1 MSARGPGSTGR
12 LRTPRRTSSSR
23 RSSPSRSM
31 ARLELREITKRFG
44 RAVAVDQVSLAVTD
58 GEFLTLLGPSGCG
71 KTTTLRIVAGLVDPD
86 EGEVLLDGTPMQH
99 LPAHRRQTAM
109 VFQSYALFPHM
120 TVQENIGFGLRMRGM
135 MPEPI
140 RTHVQEA
147 LALVELE
154 GLGDRYPRQLS
165 GGQQQRVAV
174 ARAIV
179 TRPKVLL
186 FDEPLSNLDAKLRE
200 RLRLELRALQQR
212 LGVTT
217 VYVTHDQA
225 EALALSDRVAV
236 MFGGKVVEIG
246 TPRQVY
252 RTPRARVTA
261 EFLGVTNFLDG
272 KVAAVTEGHCI
283 VQTPL
288 GIVEAD
294 AALGV
299 RVGEVVTLSFRP
311 EDVRVGRYEGT
322 AITGRVRHASYLGSV
337 TDYVVESAGIT
348 LRVHEAGGSSR
359 GPGEEITITLPGTAA
374 IVRGD

>member
-1 MSARGPGSTGR
+1 
-12 LRTPRRTSSSR
+12 
-23 RSSPSRSM
+23 M
-31 ARLELREITKRFG
+31 ARLELKEISKYFG
-44 RAVAVDQVSLAVTD
+44 RTVAVDRVTLEVRD

-71 KTTTLRIVAGLVDPD
+71 KTTTLRIIAGLVDPD
-86 EGEVLLDGTPMQH
+86 DGEVLLDDKPMQH

-120 TVQENIGFGLRMRGM
+120 TVHDNIGFGLRMRGM
-135 MPEPI
+135 PAERI
-140 RTHVQEA
+140 AGRVNDA
-147 LALVELE
+147 LALVEMQ

-179 TRPKVLL
+179 TQPKVLL

-236 MFGGKVVEIG
+236 MFQGRVVEIG
-246 TPRQVY
+246 TPREVY
-252 RTPRARVTA
+252 RSPRSRLTA
-261 EFLGVTNFLDG
+261 EFLGVTNLLEGRVTAVSDG
-272 KVAAVTEGHCI
+272 RCT

-288 GIVEAD
+288 GPLQAEMASP
-294 AALGV
+294 V
-299 RVGEVVTLSFRP
+299 RTGETVILSFRP
-311 EDVRVGRYEGT
+311 EDIRIGRHEGT
-322 AITGRVRHASYLGSV
+322 TVMGRILHASYLGSI
-337 TDYVVESAGIT
+337 TDYVVEAAGTT
-348 LRVHEAGGSSR
+348 LRIHEAGSGSR
-359 GPGEEITITLPGTAA
+359 AAGEEIALTLPPVAA
-374 IVRGD
+374 IVREA

>member
-1 MSARGPGSTGR
+1 
-12 LRTPRRTSSSR
+12 
-23 RSSPSRSM
+23 M
-31 ARLELREITKRFG
+31 ARLELRDITKRFG
-44 RAVAVDQVSLAVTD
+44 RVAAADRVSVEVAD

-71 KTTTLRIVAGLVDPD
+71 KTTTLRIIAGLVDPD
-86 EGEVLLDGTPMQH
+86 EGEVLLDGVAVQH

-120 TVQENIGFGLRMRGM
+120 TVSENIGFGLRMRALSADL
-135 MPEPI
+135 I
-140 RTHVQEA
+140 RQRVGEA

-154 GLGDRYPRQLS
+154 GLSDRYPRQLS

-200 RLRLELRALQQR
+200 RLRLELRALQPR
-212 LGVTT
+212 RGVTT

-252 RTPRARVTA
+252 RTPRVRVTA
-261 EFLGVTNFLDG
+261 EFLGVTNFLEG
-272 KVAAVTEGHCI
+272 KVAAVADGHYI

-288 GIVEAD
+288 GVGEAE
-294 AALGV
+294 AGLGV
-299 RVGEVVTLSFRP
+299 RVGEVGALSFRP
-311 EDVRVGRYEGT
+311 EDVRIGRYEGT
-322 AITGRVRHASYLGSV
+322 AITGRVLHAPYLGSG
-337 TDYVVESAGIT
+337 TDDA
-348 LRVHEAGGSSR
+348 
-359 GPGEEITITLPGTAA
+359 
-374 IVRGD
+374 

>member
-1 MSARGPGSTGR
+1 
-12 LRTPRRTSSSR
+12 
-23 RSSPSRSM
+23 M
-31 ARLELREITKRFG
+31 ARLELREISKHFG
-44 RAVAVDQVSLAVTD
+44 RALAVDRVTLEVRD

-71 KTTTLRIVAGLVDPD
+71 KTTTLRIIAGLIDPD
-86 EGEVLLDGTPMQH
+86 EGEVLLDGSPMQH

-120 TVQENIGFGLRMRGM
+120 TVHDNIGFGLRMRGM
-135 MPEPI
+135 PPDRI
-140 RTHVQEA
+140 HQRVQDA

-179 TRPKVLL
+179 TQPKVLL

-236 MFGGKVVEIG
+236 MFQGRVVEIG
-246 TPRQVY
+246 TPREVY
-252 RTPRARVTA
+252 RTPRSRLTA
-261 EFLGVTNFLDG
+261 EFLGITNLLEGRVTAVNDG
-272 KVAAVTEGHCI
+272 RCT
-283 VQTPL
+283 VQTQLGPL
-288 GIVEAD
+288 QAETVSP
-294 AALGV
+294 V
-299 RVGEVVTLSFRP
+299 RAGDPVTLSFRP
-311 EDVRVGRYEGT
+311 EDIQIGRGAGQT
-322 AITGRVRHASYLGSV
+322 ITGRILHASYLGSV
-337 TDYVVESAGIT
+337 IDYVVESAGIT
-348 LRVHEAGGSSR
+348 LRIHEDGSSSR
-359 GPGEEITITLPGTAA
+359 AAGEEITITLPPVAA
-374 IVRGD
+374 IVREG

>member
-1 MSARGPGSTGR
+1 
-12 LRTPRRTSSSR
+12 
-23 RSSPSRSM
+23 M
-31 ARLELREITKRFG
+31 ARLELRDITKRFG
-44 RAVAVDQVSLAVTD
+44 RVAAADRVSVEVAD

-71 KTTTLRIVAGLVDPD
+71 KTTTLRIIAGLVDPD
-86 EGEVLLDGTPMQH
+86 EGEVLLDGVAVQH

-120 TVQENIGFGLRMRGM
+120 TVSENIGFGLRMRALSADL
-135 MPEPI
+135 I
-140 RTHVQEA
+140 RQRVGEA

-154 GLGDRYPRQLS
+154 GLSDRYPRQLS

-272 KVAAVTEGHCI
+272 QVAAVADGHCI

-288 GIVEAD
+288 GMVEAD
-294 AALGV
+294 AGLGV
-299 RVGEVVTLSFRP
+299 RMGEVVTLSFRP
-311 EDVRVGRYEGT
+311 EDVRIGRYEGT
-322 AITGRVRHASYLGSV
+322 AVTGRVLHASYLGSV
-337 TDYVVESAGIT
+337 TDYVVESGGIT
-348 LRVHEAGGSSR
+348 LRVHEAGGAAR
-359 GPGEEITITLPGTAA
+359 APGEEITITLPATPA
-374 IVRGD
+374 IVRGG

>member
-1 MSARGPGSTGR
+1 
-12 LRTPRRTSSSR
+12 
-23 RSSPSRSM
+23 M
-31 ARLELREITKRFG
+31 ARLELREISKSFG
-44 RAVAVDQVSLAVTD
+44 RAVAVDRVTLEVRD

-71 KTTTLRIVAGLVDPD
+71 KTTTLRIIAGLIDPD
-86 EGEVLLDGTPMQH
+86 EGEVLLDGSPMQH

-120 TVQENIGFGLRMRGM
+120 TVHDNIGFGLRMRGM
-135 MPEPI
+135 PPDRI
-140 RTHVQEA
+140 RQRVQDA

-179 TRPKVLL
+179 TQPKVLL

-236 MFGGKVVEIG
+236 MFQGRVVEIG
-246 TPRQVY
+246 TPREVY
-252 RTPRARVTA
+252 RTPRSRLTA
-261 EFLGVTNFLDG
+261 EFLGITNLLEGRVTAVSDG
-272 KVAAVTEGHCI
+272 RCT

-288 GIVEAD
+288 GPLQAETISP
-294 AALGV
+294 V
-299 RVGEVVTLSFRP
+299 RTGDPVTLSFRP
-311 EDVRVGRYEGT
+311 EDIRIGRGAGQT
-322 AITGRVRHASYLGSV
+322 ITGRILHASYLGSV
-337 TDYVVESAGIT
+337 IDYVVESAGIT
-348 LRVHEAGGSSR
+348 LRIHEDGSGSR
-359 GPGEEITITLPGTAA
+359 AAGEEITITLPPVAA
-374 IVRGD
+374 IVREG

>member
-1 MSARGPGSTGR
+1 
-12 LRTPRRTSSSR
+12 
-23 RSSPSRSM
+23 M
-31 ARLELREITKRFG
+31 ARLELRDITKRFG
-44 RAVAVDQVSLAVTD
+44 RAVAVDRVSVEVTD

-71 KTTTLRIVAGLVDPD
+71 KTTTLRIIAGLVDPD
-86 EGEVLLDGTPMQH
+86 EGEVLLDGKHVQH

-120 TVQENIGFGLRMRGM
+120 TVSENIGFGLRMRALSADLIQQRVG
-135 MPEPI
+135 
-140 RTHVQEA
+140 EA

-154 GLGDRYPRQLS
+154 GLSDRFPRQLS

-236 MFGGKVVEIG
+236 MFTGKIVEIG

-252 RTPRARVTA
+252 RTPRVRVTA

-272 KVAAVTEGHCI
+272 KVAAVADGHYI

-311 EDVRVGRYEGT
+311 EDVRIGRYEGT
-322 AITGRVRHASYLGSV
+322 AITGRVLHASYLGSV
-337 TDYVVESAGIT
+337 TDYVVESGGIT
-348 LRVHEAGGSSR
+348 LRVHEAGGSAR
-359 GPGEEITITLPGTAA
+359 GAGEEITITLPATAA
-374 IVRGD
+374 IVRGE

>member
-1 MSARGPGSTGR
+1 
-12 LRTPRRTSSSR
+12 
-23 RSSPSRSM
+23 M
-31 ARLELREITKRFG
+31 ARLELREISKHFG
-44 RAVAVDQVSLAVTD
+44 RALAVDRVTLEVRD

-71 KTTTLRIVAGLVDPD
+71 KTTTLRIIAGLIDPD
-86 EGEVLLDGTPMQH
+86 EGEVLLDGSPMQH

-120 TVQENIGFGLRMRGM
+120 TVHDNIGFGLRMRGM
-135 MPEPI
+135 PPDRI
-140 RTHVQEA
+140 RQRVQDA

-179 TRPKVLL
+179 TQPKVLL

-236 MFGGKVVEIG
+236 MFQGRVVEIG
-246 TPRQVY
+246 TPREVY
-252 RTPRARVTA
+252 RTPRSRLTA
-261 EFLGVTNFLDG
+261 EFLGITNLLEGRVTAVSDG
-272 KVAAVTEGHCI
+272 RCT

-288 GIVEAD
+288 GPLQAETISP
-294 AALGV
+294 V
-299 RVGEVVTLSFRP
+299 RTGDPVTLSFRP
-311 EDVRVGRYEGT
+311 EDIRIGRGAGQT
-322 AITGRVRHASYLGSV
+322 ITGRILHASYLGSV
-337 TDYVVESAGIT
+337 IDYVVESAGIT
-348 LRVHEAGGSSR
+348 LRIHEDGSGSR
-359 GPGEEITITLPGTAA
+359 AAGEEITITLPPVAA
-374 IVRGD
+374 IVREG